1 MSPNQQG
8 RRQVAALPI
17 RRTDTGIAEVLL
29 VTSRE
34 TKRWIVPKGWPM
46 SRKADCDAAAIEAR
60 EEAGAVG
67 RVSRNPIGAYTYF
80 KRRERHFD
88 LVEVAVF
95 QLDVAQQLKEWPE
108 QAQRLARWFTPT
120 EAAELVQEPGL
131 SAIILR
137 LLEPASDAGR

>member
-1 MSPNQQG
+1 MP
-8 RRQVAALPI
+8 
-17 RRTDTGIAEVLL
+17 RT
-29 VTSRE
+29 
-34 TKRWIVPKGWPM
+34 
-46 SRKADCDAAAIEAR
+46 ADCDAAAIEAR
-60 EEAGAVG
+60 EEAGALGSVLPE
-67 RVSRNPIGAYTYF
+67 PIGAYTYF

-95 QLDVAQQLKEWPE
+95 QLDVAEQLERWPE

-137 LLEPASDAGR
+137 LLELASDAGR

>member
-1 MSPNQQG
+1 MPV
-8 RRQVAALPI
+8 RRA
-17 RRTDTGIAEVLL
+17 DTGAAEVLL

-46 SRKADCDAAAIEAR
+46 PRKADCDAAAIEAR
-60 EEAGAVG
+60 EEAGALG
-67 RVSRNPIGAYTYF
+67 SVSPDPVGAYTYF

-95 QLDVAQQLKEWPE
+95 QLDVVEQLERWPE
-108 QAQRLARWFTPT
+108 QAQRLTRWFTPS

-137 LLEPASDAGR
+137 LLEPASDSGR